1 MARKGRGASGG
12 PRGPRRSRPRRRR
25 VWRRPCGSSATQV
38 GSGAAAA
45 RAVREG
51 APPQRRGWGLCGRG
65 AQLGGGDELGKQRMG
80 WRNVPSFPPPPQSR
94 GPRRG
99 WILGNAK
106 GKRFSRDSGL
116 KEGATRA
123 PWKWPLR
130 ALGPRTVFRAAPRLG
145 SARGPHPSWRK
156 APGAFLSARGCRA
169 ASARSFC
176 RIRLPGGASAAAE
189 NLGGQ
194 VRGPGGRRAAE
205 PPRSAALREVFPG
218 LPRAVRA

>member
-145 SARGPHPSWRK
+145 SARGPHPSRRK
-156 APGAFLSARGCRA
+156 LLAPSFPRAGAGRRVPA
-169 ASARSFC
+169 ASA
-176 RIRLPGGASAAAE
+176 ASGSRAE
-189 NLGGQ
+189 H
-194 VRGPGGRRAAE
+194 P
-205 PPRSAALREVFPG
+205 PPRRIWAAKSGDREVG
-218 LPRAVRA
+218 APRSPR